1 MDIEIK
7 DLLSLEYHGKKVANG
22 QLRAKDV
29 ARYISA
35 IDDFMSI
42 VTKHAYGKDAE
53 LIFDV
58 AGFRNESFDIDFA
71 LQVVNLGAAVLFSSA
86 SPSDLISLTTD
97 CIKACIHLQ
106 GSHPK
111 EVQRNTID
119 KSVRV
124 TNQSGDTNVY
134 HIETIN
140 VIADPK
146 AANSL
151 DCFIREPLSK
161 GLDAVKINSA
171 SSAIEAHVSANESDY
186 FKPIDFEKP
195 LFTNTIKTGLVIESP
210 SFKDGNKWKFSDG
223 QSSFYA
229 EITDENF
236 LSRVDEGEERFGKN
250 DILLVEMDVIQ
261 TQTPTCLKVEKIITK
276 VTDHQFA
283 QKQNSMF

>member
-1 MDIEIK
+1 MELHIR
-7 DLLSLEYHGKKVANG
+7 DLLSLEYHGDKVANG

-29 ARYISA
+29 AKYISA
-35 IDDFMSI
+35 IDDFMAI
-42 VTKHAYGKDAE
+42 TTKHAYGKDAE
-53 LIFDV
+53 LTFDV
-58 AGFRNESFDIDFA
+58 SGFRNQSFDIDFA
-71 LQVVNLGAAVLFSSA
+71 LQVINLGAAAMFA
-86 SPSDLISLTTD
+86 SGSPKDLIMLATD

-106 GSHPK
+106 GQQPK
-111 EVQRNTID
+111 EVQKDTVD
-119 KSVRV
+119 KSVHV
-124 TNQSGDTNVY
+124 TNQQGDTQVF

-161 GLDAVKINSA
+161 GLEAVKVK
-171 SSAIEAHVSANESDY
+171 SSVHKIEAHAAANECDY
-186 FKPIDFEKP
+186 FKPIDFEIP
-195 LFTNTIKTGLVIESP
+195 LFTNSIKTGLVIESP

-229 EITDENF
+229 EITDEQF
-236 LSRVDEGEERFGKN
+236 LERVDNGEERFGKN

-276 VTDHQFA
+276 VIDHQYA